1 MNAVIETTHTTDL
14 HAKIDACLETKDM
27 KALKLLLQG
36 IEDDMELIYV
46 MNELC
51 TDREK
56 VIVFRLLPKDKA
68 LAIFEDLE
76 TDLQRE
82 LLTSFTDE
90 YACEIIEELSPDDRV
105 ELLDELPATVAK
117 RLISLLPP
125 EDRKKT
131 YMLMGYQ
138 PETAGRVM
146 TPEFISLRPDMT
158 AKEALEKVRLRAKDE
173 ETETIYN
180 LFVTD
185 KTKKLEGVLSLR
197 RLIAAD
203 PKHKIKDIMFE
214 ALIKV
219 STDTDQEEVAH
230 VLKDY
235 DMLAVPVVD
244 KEDRIV
250 GIVTIDDA
258 VDILEQEQTEDMFAR
273 AGLADVSGKEAD
285 RSKTL
290 VHGSIWAKLRSRLP
304 YLVITMVAGIAA
316 AFLMSGFEDALD
328 SLVFVAFFVPVIM
341 DMGGNVGTQSS
352 TVFARGVALGHID
365 TKKFAKTLGKEVLVG
380 LVLSLIVGAV
390 MGIIA
395 WLWTGFL
402 PFGIEEN
409 LSAGYAVLFGGIV
422 AMALIINMVM
432 AALLGFLIPW
442 LLIKMKFDQASG
454 SAPIITSIK
463 DILGLLIYFVL
474 VATLMSSLIY

>member
-1 MNAVIETTHTTDL
+1 MNAVIETTQITDL
-14 HAKIDACLETKDM
+14 QGKIQKHLEEKDY
-27 KALKLLLQG
+27 KSLKLLLQE
-36 IEDDMELIYV
+36 IEDDMEIICV
-46 MNELC
+46 MNELS
-51 TDREK
+51 DKEK
-56 VIVFRLLPKDKA
+56 AIVFRLLTKDKA
-68 LAIFEDLE
+68 LTLFEELD
-76 TDLQRE
+76 TTLQKE

-90 YACEIIEELSPDDRV
+90 YAREMIEELSPDDRV
-105 ELLDELPATVAK
+105 ELLDELPAVVAK
-117 RLISLLPP
+117 RLISLLPA
-125 EDRKKT
+125 EDRKTT
-131 YMLMGYQ
+131 YMLMGYE
-138 PETAGRVM
+138 PETAGRIM

-158 AKEALEKVRLRAKDE
+158 ASEALKKVRMRAKDE

-185 KTKKLEGVLSLR
+185 KTKKLIGVLSLR

-203 PKHKIKDIMFE
+203 PKHKISKIMHE

-219 STDTDQEEVAH
+219 STDTDQAEVAN

-258 VDILEQEQTEDMFAR
+258 VDILEEEQTDDMFAR
-273 AGLADVSGKEAD
+273 AGLADVAGKETD

-290 VHGSIWAKLRSRLP
+290 VHGSLWAKLRVRLP
-304 YLVITMVAGIAA
+304 YLAFTMIAGIAA
-316 AFLMSGFEDALD
+316 ALLMSGFEEALE
-328 SLVFVAFFVPVIM
+328 SMVFVAFFVPVIM

-365 TKKFAKTLGKEVLVG
+365 TKKFKKTLWKEVFVG
-380 LVLSLIVGAV
+380 FMLSLIVGV
-390 MGIIA
+390 IMGIIA
-395 WLWTGFL
+395 WVWTGFL
-402 PFGIEEN
+402 PFGIDEN
-409 LSAGYAVLFGGIV
+409 LSLGYAALFGGII
-422 AMALIINMVM
+422 AMALIVNMVL

-442 LLIKMKFDQASG
+442 LLLKLKFDQAAG

-463 DILGLLIYFVL
+463 DVLGLLIYFVL